1 MSRKLLESVDT
12 DELLSEFSRDGFSLY
27 LCGGRTQPTAIVG
40 VYEWEDYLDIV
51 NIRGENRV
59 TAARVP
65 RRENL
70 DIFAP
75 EAIVWFYQGNVDLT
89 LKAILTL
96 VHPDHPD
103 APLTTHA
110 PPSDLHVPRVEQ
122 RPLTIRRAD
131 PHRAAARAV
140 RLAAFIPEVH
150 PSEPQPRWW
159 ARAIDFVVSIVRRR
173 QAPATENTPRPDQP
187 STTNMPSQLAVNPS
201 RGDSDGHDAASD
213 VPGRVRQ
220 R

>member
-1 MSRKLLESVDT
+1 MGRKLLESVDI
-12 DELLSEFSRDGFSLY
+12 DELLEEFARDGFSLY
-27 LCGGRTQPTAIVG
+27 LCGGRTQPTVIVG
-40 VYEWEDYLDIV
+40 VYEWENYVDIV

-65 RRENL
+65 RSESL

-75 EAIVWFYQGNVDLT
+75 ETIVWFYQGNVALT
-89 LKAILTL
+89 LKAILPL

-110 PPSDLHVPRVEQ
+110 PPNDLHVPRAEQ

-140 RLAAFIPEVH
+140 RLAASIPEMQS
-150 PSEPQPRWW
+150 PEPQRRSW
-159 ARAIDFVVSIVRRR
+159 ARVLNFLTSIFQRMHMPTIHLRSAASVEAWKRRR
-173 QAPATENTPRPDQP
+173 
-187 STTNMPSQLAVNPS
+187 S
-201 RGDSDGHDAASD
+201 
-213 VPGRVRQ
+213 
-220 R
+220 